1 MRFILAAL
9 ICLPAGLARAGNAGD
24 VFTDGANG
32 GKVHSASGFVCPLQI
47 GYFQRDAVGERDP
60 KAETA
65 YCAYSA
71 LDGVYGTITL
81 QALDGPYDPKTALVP
96 DFLEQEATGGK
107 KVSEGTQRL
116 GNPKSPVSAFTR
128 TYETSHLGELRYR
141 TMFAASAI
149 GQWAVEVTMEYASPR
164 DNQIE
169 QEFLKAVYGQ
179 AFAKFAARP

>member
-1 MRFILAAL
+1 MKLIVAAL
-9 ICLPAGLARAGNAGD
+9 LLATPAMAQVSGD
-24 VFTDGANG
+24 VFKDGANG
-32 GKVHSASGFVCPLQI
+32 AKVHAASGFACPLQV

-60 KAETA
+60 KTETA

-81 QALDGPYDPKTALVP
+81 QALNGPYDPKTALVP

-107 KVSEGTQRL
+107 KISESTQRL
-116 GNPKSPVSAFTR
+116 GNPKSPVSAFSR

-141 TMFAASAI
+141 TTFAASAV

-164 DNQIE
+164 DNLIE
-169 QEFLKAVYGQ
+169 KEFLDAVYAQ
-179 AFAKFAARP
+179 AGRKLANRD